1 MINSV
6 RNAVLS
12 ILNKNNYG
20 YVSPSDFNLWAK
32 NAQMEVFDEY
42 FSSYNMAIN
51 RENARM
57 SGTGYAD
64 SAKGLEE
71 MIEVFSVTDFLNN
84 FNNNYYYLPSLTTTG
99 TDYYLINKVLCYPTI
114 LASGANTTI
123 TLNSLEDSTAD
134 FISAGVSSGDIV
146 SNTTTQAQ
154 AYVVSVVSATVLM
167 LSSDIFTALP
177 NNYYVFDK
185 EYVNEAEK
193 VNHSKITMLN
203 SSLLTKP
210 SNMFPAYT
218 QEGDLMQV
226 FPDTILQYGQVQAQ
240 YIRYP
245 KEPKWTYVTLI
256 NGEPSFDQTQPD
268 YQDFE
273 VPLDDESLLISK
285 ILAYAGISI
294 READVFSYA
303 KSEEA
308 QSNQQQ

>member
-42 FSSYNMAIN
+42 FSKYNMTIN
-51 RENARM
+51 YENART
-57 SGTGYAD
+57 SGTGYANA
-64 SAKGLEE
+64 SKGYEE
-71 MIEVFSVTDFLNN
+71 MIEVFSVTNFLSN
-84 FNNNYYYLPSLTTTG
+84 FNDNYYYLPSLTTTG
-99 TDYYLINKVLCYPTI
+99 DDYYLINKVLCYPTL

-123 TLNSLEDSTAD
+123 TVNSLEDSTAD
-134 FISAGVSSGDIV
+134 FISAGISKGDIV
-146 SNTTTQAQ
+146 VNKTTASQ
-154 AYVVSVVSATVLM
+154 AYVISVVSSTVIL

-177 NNYYVFDK
+177 NDYSIFDK
-185 EYVNEAEK
+185 DYVNEAEK
-193 VNHSKITMLN
+193 VSHSKITMLN

-218 QEGDLMQV
+218 QEGDLLQV
-226 FPDTILQYGQVQAQ
+226 FPDTILTYGQVQAQ

-245 KEPKWTYVTLI
+245 KVPKWTYVTLLS
-256 NGEPSFDQTQPD
+256 GEPSFDQTQPD

-273 VPLDDESLLISK
+273 VPLDDETILISK
-285 ILAYAGISI
+285 ILSYAGISI
-294 READVFSYA
+294 REGDVYQYS
-303 KSEEA
+303 KTEE
-308 QSNQQQ
+308 NQDNK

>member
-1 MINSV
+1 M
-6 RNAVLS
+6 
-12 ILNKNNYG
+12 
-20 YVSPSDFNLWAK
+20 
-32 NAQMEVFDEY
+32 
-42 FSSYNMAIN
+42 
-51 RENARM
+51 
-57 SGTGYAD
+57 
-64 SAKGLEE
+64 
-71 MIEVFSVTDFLNN
+71 
-84 FNNNYYYLPSLTTTG
+84 
-99 TDYYLINKVLCYPTI
+99 
-114 LASGANTTI
+114 
-123 TLNSLEDSTAD
+123 
-134 FISAGVSSGDIV
+134 
-146 SNTTTQAQ
+146 
-154 AYVVSVVSATVLM
+154 VSATVLI

-245 KEPKWTYVTLI
+245 KEPKWTYVTLV

>member
-6 RNAVLS
+6 RNTVLS

-42 FSSYNMAIN
+42 FAKYNMTIN
-51 RENARM
+51 KENARM

-64 SAKGLEE
+64 SKKGLEE
-71 MIEVFSVTDFLNN
+71 MIEVFSVTDFLTN
-84 FNNNYYYLPSLTTTG
+84 FNDNQYYLPSLVTTG
-99 TDYYLINKVLCYPTI
+99 NEYYLINKVLCYTTL

-123 TLNSLEDSTAD
+123 TLNSLQDSTAD
-134 FISAGVSSGDIV
+134 FIAAGVSKGDIV
-146 SNTTTQAQ
+146 ANTTTQQQ
-154 AYVVSVVSATVLM
+154 AYVVSVSSSTVLI

-177 NNYYVFDK
+177 NDYYIFDK
-185 EYVNEAEK
+185 DYVNEAEK

-210 SNMFPAYT
+210 SNMFPAYS
-218 QEGDLMQV
+218 QQGDILQV
-226 FPDTILQYGQVQAQ
+226 FPDSILQFGQVQAQ

-256 NGEPSFDQTQPD
+256 SGEPSFDQTQPD

-273 VPLDDESLLISK
+273 VPLEDESILIYK
-285 ILAYAGISI
+285 ILSYAGISI
-294 READVFSYA
+294 REGDVYQYS
-303 KSEEA
+303 KTEES
-308 QSNQQQ
+308 QDNQQ